1 MTEIIQSKMINL
13 NLQMLNILVSFT
25 RAPPSV
31 QICHYTVI
39 VLHWASLRRQ
49 QERLQLL

>member
-13 NLQMLNILVSFT
+13 NLHMYLGFFYKG
-25 RAPPSV
+25 AP
-31 QICHYTVI
+31 ICADLPLHVI